1 MSRLRLILVG
11 GGLANGLLA
20 LKLLQTRPAVDFLVL
35 EGGPALGGVHT
46 WSFHDADLSPAGHR
60 LVAPLVVKRWN
71 GQQVVFPALRRR
83 FPAGYNS
90 VSAERFSDHLTPL
103 LGDRLPG
110 PLLTLRCNARVAEIA
125 PTRVRLETGETLAA
139 DAVIDGRGFRASPH
153 AVIRFQSFVGREMRF
168 AAPHGVDVPII
179 MDATT
184 PQDRGYRFTYVLP
197 FSADTALVEDTGY
210 LDEGE
215 LDESE
220 MDGRIE
226 AYCRA
231 KGWRATETLRRE
243 TGVLPITLSGDVER
257 FWNETRDVP
266 AVGLAGGFFH
276 PTTGYSLPDAVRVAE
291 LIAAMPSFEHAQV
304 HAALRDHA
312 KRLWKER
319 ALYRGLNRML
329 FLAGHPERRWRVMQR
344 FYGLSEGLI
353 VRFYADRLTAADK
366 LRILVGKPPVSMIE
380 AVAALLSNGRE
391 RKAF

>member
-1 MSRLRLILVG
+1 MSGLRLILVG

-20 LKLLQTRPAVDFLVL
+20 LKLLQTRPDVEFVVL

-46 WSFHDADLSPAGHR
+46 WSFHDADLSPTGHK
-60 LVAPLVVKRWN
+60 LVAPLVVKHWD
-71 GQQVVFPALRRR
+71 GQQVLFPALRRR

-90 VSAERFSDHLTPL
+90 VSAERFAEHITPL
-103 LGDRLPG
+103 LGDR
-110 PLLTLRCNARVAEIA
+110 LRCNARVAEIL
-125 PTRVRLETGETLAA
+125 PTQVRLENGETLIA

-215 LDESE
+215 LDEAE
-220 MDGRIE
+220 MDRRIDD
-226 AYCRA
+226 YCQA
-231 KGWRATETLRRE
+231 KGWCEAETLRRE
-243 TGVLPITLSGDVER
+243 TGVLPITLSGDVAK
-257 FWNETRDVP
+257 FWAETRGVP

-291 LIAAMPSFEHAQV
+291 LLSALPLFEHARV
-304 HAALRDHA
+304 HAALRSHA
-312 KRLWKER
+312 TKLWKER

-329 FLAGHPERRWRVMQR
+329 FLAGHPEKRWRVMQR
-344 FYGLSEGLI
+344 FYGLSENLI
-353 VRFYADRLTAADK
+353 VRFYADRLTKADK

-380 AVAALLSNGRE
+380 AVAALLSDGRE
-391 RKAF
+391 RKVV